1 MVVTLS
7 ENPENERGE
16 RGRRRGGRRC
26 ERPAAC
32 RGRQRRTRRGGA
44 RRRERPAAGAG
55 ARGAAAS
62 SVPHTLPGGF
72 GNGPDSDDGLGGAQG
87 ARSSQSAPTE
97 LPGRIAAL
105 EEAQLQ
111 PQALVAR
118 PTRPGVAVAA
128 DGDGAAGR
136 GARGRRGGEGSG
148 GGVGR
153 RARAPQRGRRVALPA
168 PRQPLRGRR
177 QSQTGVRGHGT
188 GAPAVAPSTPADVF
202 GTLMLPTGPL
212 AASASSPAPAVT
224 ATGGVRG
231 TCTGRWLQLPRAA
244 GRPLP
249 VPRAAARF
257 SARTRASAADAF
269 GAHAHA
275 RVPSQDDD
283 DAYARSL
290 CGGKPAWRG
299 ISASSLTSERQ
310 RHGRQLRQWCAHGRG
325 RCQFAGRRWSCSSR
339 RGCGGCKAR
348 RPKTIIRRRSE
359 CARPS

>member
-1 MVVTLS
+1 MRAAGCVQRASAANAARRSAAARATS
-7 ENPENERGE
+7 CGRGGAG
-16 RGRRRGGRRC
+16 RGGEQRAPYATRRFRQRPRQRRRLGRRTRGAQLAKRTHRAAWPYSRARGSAAAAASPRGPSDPPRGGSRSRRRRRGRARCSGR
-26 ERPAAC
+26 
-32 RGRQRRTRRGGA
+32 
-44 RRRERPAAGAG
+44 
-55 ARGAAAS
+55 
-62 SVPHTLPGGF
+62 L
-72 GNGPDSDDGLGGAQG
+72 
-87 ARSSQSAPTE
+87 
-97 LPGRIAAL
+97 
-105 EEAQLQ
+105 
-111 PQALVAR
+111 
-118 PTRPGVAVAA
+118 
-128 DGDGAAGR
+128 
-136 GARGRRGGEGSG
+136 GGEGSG

-244 GRPLP
+244 GRPLQ

-275 RVPSQDDD
+275 RFPSQDDD

-310 RHGRQLRQWCAHGRG
+310 RHGRQLRQWCARGRG
-325 RCQFAGRRWSCSSR
+325 RCQLAGRRWSCCCCCSR

>member
-1 MVVTLS
+1 MSRFLKTPKTSDVAAECGGRLRAEGVS
-7 ENPENERGE
+7 GE
-16 RGRRRGGRRC
+16 RGAAERGGASDQLR
-26 ERPAAC
+26 A
-32 RGRQRRTRRGGA
+32 RGRGGAGSAGA
-44 RRRERPAAGAG
+44 RRRAAGTRAPCATRRFRQRPRQRRRLG
-55 ARGAAAS
+55 RRTRGAQLAKRTHRAAWPYSRARGSAAAAAS
-62 SVPHTLPGGF
+62 PRGPSDPPRGG
-72 GNGPDSDDGLGGAQG
+72 S
-87 ARSSQSAPTE
+87 RS
-97 LPGRIAAL
+97 R
-105 EEAQLQ
+105 
-111 PQALVAR
+111 R
-118 PTRPGVAVAA
+118 R
-128 DGDGAAGR
+128 R
-136 GARGRRGGEGSG
+136 RGRARCSGRLGGEGSG

-325 RCQFAGRRWSCSSR
+325 RCQLAGRRWSCCTR

>member
-1 MVVTLS
+1 V
-7 ENPENERGE
+7 R
-16 RGRRRGGRRC
+16 
-26 ERPAAC
+26 AAGC
-32 RGRQRRTRRGGA
+32 VQRASAANAA
-44 RRRERPAAGAG
+44 RRSAAARATSCGRG

-177 QSQTGVRGHGT
+177 QSQTGGRGHGT

-249 VPRAAARF
+249 VPRARPRDF
-257 SARTRASAADAF
+257 L
-269 GAHAHA
+269 HA
-275 RVPSQDDD
+275 RARQQLTPSGHMRMR
-283 DAYARSL
+283 A
-290 CGGKPAWRG
+290 
-299 ISASSLTSERQ
+299 
-310 RHGRQLRQWCAHGRG
+310 
-325 RCQFAGRRWSCSSR
+325 F
-339 RGCGGCKAR
+339 
-348 RPKTIIRRRSE
+348 RRRMTTMRTLVHSVPASQLGGE
-359 CARPS
+359 YRQVV

>member
-1 MVVTLS
+1 M
-7 ENPENERGE
+7 
-16 RGRRRGGRRC
+16 
-26 ERPAAC
+26 
-32 RGRQRRTRRGGA
+32 
-44 RRRERPAAGAG
+44 
-55 ARGAAAS
+55 
-62 SVPHTLPGGF
+62 
-72 GNGPDSDDGLGGAQG
+72 
-87 ARSSQSAPTE
+87 
-97 LPGRIAAL
+97 
-105 EEAQLQ
+105 
-111 PQALVAR
+111 
-118 PTRPGVAVAA
+118 
-128 DGDGAAGR
+128 
-136 GARGRRGGEGSG
+136 
-148 GGVGR
+148 
-153 RARAPQRGRRVALPA
+153 
-168 PRQPLRGRR
+168 
-177 QSQTGVRGHGT
+177 
-188 GAPAVAPSTPADVF
+188 APSTPADVF

-231 TCTGRWLQLPRAA
+231 TCTGRWLQLPRAG

-275 RVPSQDDD
+275 RFPSQDDD

-290 CGGKPAWRG
+290 CAGKPAWRG

-310 RHGRQLRQWCAHGRG
+310 RHGRQLRQWCARGSG
-325 RCQFAGRRWSCSSR
+325 RCQLAGRRWSCCSR